1 MDGALS
7 PARWDSHER
16 HPTVTHPPLYLGETV
31 DLGLFLFYSDESAPL
46 SEIAKTAEEAGFES
60 IWVPEHTHIPAD
72 PLITMPTGTPLPRPY
87 PRLYDPF
94 VLLASIAAVT
104 TRVRLGTGIALAAHH
119 DPITLAKTCAT
130 VDRLSNG
137 RLILGVGAGHIRQ
150 EIENHGVDFDSR
162 WSRAVEHV
170 AAMRAIWAHDEASFE
185 GRWVSFGPIWSWPK
199 PVNGTIPVLFGT
211 LGPSRLVARHA
222 DGWLPLSITQAGEL
236 PAAIDLLKRR
246 RSEAGRAADAL
257 DVTAMCLE
265 PMTVDGVRELEAA
278 GVTRVVLRPR
288 SNKTTEQI
296 AEFVERYRELI
307 DPAPVARAAGR

>member
-1 MDGALS
+1 M
-7 PARWDSHER
+7 
-16 HPTVTHPPLYLGETV
+16 PPDRTRPREGGEPV
-31 DLGLFLFYSDESAPL
+31 DLGLFLFYTDESAPL
-46 SEIAKTAEEAGFES
+46 GAIATTVEEAGFES
-60 IWVPEHTHIPAD
+60 IWVPEHTHVPAD
-72 PLITMPTGTPLPRPY
+72 PSITLPGGAPLPRPY
-87 PRLYDPF
+87 SRLYDPF
-94 VLLASIAAVT
+94 ALLASIAMAT

-130 VDRLSNG
+130 VDRLSGG
-137 RLILGVGAGHIRQ
+137 RLILGVGAGHIRG
-150 EIENHGVDFDSR
+150 EVENHGVDFESR

-170 AAMRAIWAHDEASFE
+170 AAMRAIWAHDEASFQ

-211 LGPSRLVARHA
+211 LGPSQLVARHA

-246 RSEAGRAADAL
+246 RVEAGRATHAL

-265 PMTVDGVRELEAA
+265 PMTVDGIRELEAA

-288 SNKTTEQI
+288 YNKTTEQI
-296 AEFVERYRELI
+296 AEFVDGYRELI
-307 DPAPVARAAGR
+307 DAAPARGAATGR